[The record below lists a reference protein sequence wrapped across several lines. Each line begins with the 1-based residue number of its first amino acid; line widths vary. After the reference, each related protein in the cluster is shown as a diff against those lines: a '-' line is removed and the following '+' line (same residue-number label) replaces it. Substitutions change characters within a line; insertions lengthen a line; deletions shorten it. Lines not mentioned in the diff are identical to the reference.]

1 MNISSENYGQ
11 MLSIIYESIGQGEQ
25 IANNKVKDS
34 FCKIKDEFNQF
45 RIGADKLLGENKVLK
60 IGVVGQ
66 VKAGKSSFLN
76 SLFFD
81 GENVLPRASTPMTAG
96 LTVLEYGEENMF
108 SIDYYNEKEWNTFEG
123 KAKQYDDFLQE
134 QKGMLPEGHN
144 LSDEEIARMANISED
159 LTSAKELVSSCS
171 GTARSKIKAQ
181 SFVETKTFSDISDL
195 QDILADYVGAE
206 GRYTSVVKSLTIK
219 LNDERLKNLR
229 IVDTPGVNDPI
240 QSREFR
246 TREFLRECH
255 GVFLLSYAGRFF
267 DSTDVNFLSGRIGSQ
282 GIGTVVLIASKF
294 DSVLQDVGTK
304 FPDDLV
310 GAWED
315 CERQLKKQ
323 FRRNLA
329 ESDYKG
335 DEPRFD
341 VSSGIGY
348 SIYNK
353 PRDKWDSM
361 EEHVVKQMKQ
371 FYPSNFDTIE
381 NIKETFF
388 NLANIDVIRDNYLDG
403 LFVKNRDRIMQS
415 KLDGYFANVKKNITN
430 IIDDQRSALEKHYQF
445 VNNND
450 ISEMRKIGD
459 STRRI
464 IKVIKAEINTL
475 ANVCDDNAEMM
486 RKRTWNS
493 VPSLWNGSLPTVEEC
508 VTAQRKSTV
517 RESKKTFSDS
527 FRRIDPQ
534 KMISTLHEN
543 FKKAADEMKSSWEKG
558 SEQLLKSING
568 KINDIITAA
577 ERQDTEAHID
587 ADSIR
592 HILTEVIA
600 KMDNV
605 RTLDLKN
612 IIDKAKEQV
621 VNVSQDCDISTYFGS
636 MDESEAR
643 EKLRIR
649 ANDKRQEIT
658 DKVKRICN
666 SLQSELETKLDES
679 KVAVVSVFTNRK
691 EELVSKASS
700 EVDKYLVQLEN
711 DIKNKESELALYGE
725 AIKQLDIIKS
735 KL

>member
-25 IANNKVKDS
+25 IANNKIKDS

-134 QKGMLPEGHN
+134 QKGMLPEGHI

-415 KLDGYFANVKKNITN
+415 KLDGYFANVKKNLTN

-508 VTAQRKSTV
+508 VTAYRKSTFLG
-517 RESKKTFSDS
+517 SNKTFSVS

-534 KMISTLHEN
+534 KMIRTLHEN
-543 FKKAADEMKSSWEKG
+543 FMKAADKMTSSWEKE
-558 SEQLLKSING
+558 SEELLKLING

-612 IIDKAKEQV
+612 IINKAIEQV
-621 VNVSQDCDISTYFGS
+621 VDVSQDCDISTHVGS
-636 MDESEAR
+636 MDNNKAS
-643 EKLRIR
+643 EKLKNR
-649 ANDKRQEIT
+649 ANEKRQEIT

>member
-134 QKGMLPEGHN
+134 QKGVLPEGHN

-475 ANVCDDNAEMM
+475 ANVCDDNAEKM
-486 RKRTWNS
+486 RKNTWNS

-568 KINDIITAA
+568 KINDIIIAA

-621 VNVSQDCDISTYFGS
+621 VDVSQDCDISTHFGS
-636 MDESEAR
+636 MDNNEAS
-643 EKLRIR
+643 EKLKKR

>member
-403 LFVKNRDRIMQS
+403 LFVKNRDRIKHS

-508 VTAQRKSTV
+508 VTAYRKSTFLG
-517 RESKKTFSDS
+517 SNKTFSVS

-534 KMISTLHEN
+534 KMIRTLHEN
-543 FKKAADEMKSSWEKG
+543 FMKAADKMTSSWEKE
-558 SEQLLKSING
+558 SEELLKLING

-612 IIDKAKEQV
+612 IINKAIEQV
-621 VNVSQDCDISTYFGS
+621 VDVSQDCDISTHFGS
-636 MDESEAR
+636 MDNNEAS
-643 EKLRIR
+643 EKLKKR

>member
-134 QKGMLPEGHN
+134 QKGMLSEGYN

-508 VTAQRKSTV
+508 VTAYRKSTFLG
-517 RESKKTFSDS
+517 SNKTFSVS

-534 KMISTLHEN
+534 KMIRTLHEN
-543 FKKAADEMKSSWEKG
+543 FMKAADKMTSSWEKE
-558 SEQLLKSING
+558 SEELLKLING

-621 VNVSQDCDISTYFGS
+621 VDVSQDCDISIHFGS

-643 EKLRIR
+643 DKLRNR
-649 ANDKRQEIT
+649 ANEKRQEIT

>member
-508 VTAQRKSTV
+508 VTAQRKSTF
-517 RESKKTFSDS
+517 RGSNKTFSVS

-534 KMISTLHEN
+534 KMIRTLHEN
-543 FKKAADEMKSSWEKG
+543 FMKAADKMTSSWEKE
-558 SEQLLKSING
+558 SEELLKLING

-612 IIDKAKEQV
+612 IINKAIEQV
-621 VNVSQDCDISTYFGS
+621 VDVSQDCDISIHFGS

-643 EKLRIR
+643 DKLRNR
-649 ANDKRQEIT
+649 ANEKRQEIT

>member
-123 KAKQYDDFLQE
+123 KAKLYDDFLQE
-134 QKGMLPEGHN
+134 QKGMLSEGYN

-475 ANVCDDNAEMM
+475 ANVCDDNAEKM
-486 RKRTWNS
+486 RKNTWNS

-508 VTAQRKSTV
+508 VTAYRKSTFLG
-517 RESKKTFSDS
+517 SNKTFSVS
-527 FRRIDPQ
+527 FKRIDPQ
-534 KMISTLHEN
+534 KMIRTLHEN
-543 FKKAADEMKSSWEKG
+543 FMKAADEMKSSWEKG

-568 KINDIITAA
+568 KINDIIIAA

-621 VNVSQDCDISTYFGS
+621 VDVSQDCDISIHFGS

-643 EKLRIR
+643 DKLRNR
-649 ANDKRQEIT
+649 ANEKRQEIT

-666 SLQSELETKLDES
+666 SFQSELETKLDES

>member
-25 IANNKVKDS
+25 IANNKIKDS

-181 SFVETKTFSDISDL
+181 SLVETKTFSDISDL

-267 DSTDVNFLSGRIGSQ
+267 DSTDANFLSGRIGSQ

-415 KLDGYFANVKKNITN
+415 KLDGYFANVKKNLTN

-464 IKVIKAEINTL
+464 IKVIKADINTL

-508 VTAQRKSTV
+508 VTAYRKSTV
-517 RESKKTFSDS
+517 WESNKTFSVS
-527 FRRIDPQ
+527 FRRINPQ
-534 KMISTLHEN
+534 KMISTLHDN
-543 FKKAADEMKSSWEKG
+543 FMKAADEMKSSWEKG

-612 IIDKAKEQV
+612 IINKATEQV
-621 VNVSQDCDISTYFGS
+621 VDISQDCDISTHFGS

-666 SLQSELETKLDES
+666 SFQSELETKLDES

-711 DIKNKESELALYGE
+711 DIKNKESELALYRE
-725 AIKQLDIIKS
+725 AIKQLDLIKS

>member
-108 SIDYYNEKEWNTFEG
+108 SIDYYNENEWNTFEG

-134 QKGMLPEGHN
+134 QKGMLSEGYN

-415 KLDGYFANVKKNITN
+415 KLDGYFANVKKNLTN

-464 IKVIKAEINTL
+464 IKVIKADINTL

-508 VTAQRKSTV
+508 VTAYRKSTFLG
-517 RESKKTFSDS
+517 SNKTFSVS

-534 KMISTLHEN
+534 KMIRTLHEN
-543 FKKAADEMKSSWEKG
+543 FMKAADKMTSSWEKE
-558 SEQLLKSING
+558 SEELLKLING

-612 IIDKAKEQV
+612 IINKAIEQV
-621 VNVSQDCDISTYFGS
+621 VDVSQDCDISTHVGS
-636 MDESEAR
+636 MDNNEAS
-643 EKLRIR
+643 EKLKIR

>member
-134 QKGMLPEGHN
+134 QKGMLLEGHN

-475 ANVCDDNAEMM
+475 ANVCDDNAEKM

-508 VTAQRKSTV
+508 VTAHRKSTV
-517 RESKKTFSDS
+517 LGSNKTFSVS

-534 KMISTLHEN
+534 KMIRTLHEN
-543 FKKAADEMKSSWEKG
+543 FMKAADEMKSSWEKG

-612 IIDKAKEQV
+612 IINKAIEQV
-621 VNVSQDCDISTYFGS
+621 VDVSQDCDISTHVGS
-636 MDESEAR
+636 MDNNEAS
-643 EKLRIR
+643 EKLKKR

>member
-144 LSDEEIARMANISED
+144 FSDEEIARMANISED
-159 LTSAKELVSSCS
+159 LTSAKELVSRCS

-475 ANVCDDNAEMM
+475 ANVCDDNAEKM

-508 VTAQRKSTV
+508 VTAYRKSTFLG
-517 RESKKTFSDS
+517 SNKTFSVP

-534 KMISTLHEN
+534 KMIRTLHEN
-543 FKKAADEMKSSWEKG
+543 FMKAADKMTSSWEKE
-558 SEQLLKSING
+558 SEELLKLING

-612 IIDKAKEQV
+612 IINKAIEQV
-621 VNVSQDCDISTYFGS
+621 VDVSQDCDISTHVGS
-636 MDESEAR
+636 MDNNKAS
-643 EKLRIR
+643 EKLKNR
-649 ANDKRQEIT
+649 ANEKRQEIT

>member
-34 FCKIKDEFNQF
+34 FCKIKDEFKQF

-475 ANVCDDNAEMM
+475 ANVCDDNAEKM

-508 VTAQRKSTV
+508 VTAYRKSTFLG
-517 RESKKTFSDS
+517 SNKTFSVS

-534 KMISTLHEN
+534 KMIRTLHEN
-543 FKKAADEMKSSWEKG
+543 FMKAADKMTSSWEKE
-558 SEQLLKSING
+558 SEELLKLING

-612 IIDKAKEQV
+612 IINKAIEQV
-621 VNVSQDCDISTYFGS
+621 VDVSQDCDISTHVGS
-636 MDESEAR
+636 MDNNKAS
-643 EKLRIR
+643 EKLKNR
-649 ANDKRQEIT
+649 ANEKRQEIT

>member
-25 IANNKVKDS
+25 IANNKIKDS

-181 SFVETKTFSDISDL
+181 SLVETKTFSDISDL

-267 DSTDVNFLSGRIGSQ
+267 DSTDANFLSGRIGSQ

-329 ESDYKG
+329 ESDYNG

-403 LFVKNRDRIMQS
+403 LFVKNRDRIMRS
-415 KLDGYFANVKKNITN
+415 KLDGYFSNVKKNITN

-445 VNNND
+445 VNNSD
-450 ISEMRKIGD
+450 ISEMRKISD

-464 IKVIKAEINTL
+464 IKVIKADINTL

-508 VTAQRKSTV
+508 VTAYRKSTV
-517 RESKKTFSDS
+517 WESNKTFSVS
-527 FRRIDPQ
+527 FRRINPQ

-543 FKKAADEMKSSWEKG
+543 FMKAADEMKSSWEKG

-612 IIDKAKEQV
+612 IINKATEQV
-621 VNVSQDCDISTYFGS
+621 VDISQDCDISTHFGS

-643 EKLRIR
+643 EKLRIM

-658 DKVKRICN
+658 DKVKRICD

-711 DIKNKESELALYGE
+711 DIKNKESELALYRE
-725 AIKQLDIIKS
+725 AIKQLDLIKS

>member
-1 MNISSENYGQ
+1 MIISSENYGQ

-123 KAKQYDDFLQE
+123 KAKLYDDFLQE
-134 QKGMLPEGHN
+134 QKGMLSEGYN

-415 KLDGYFANVKKNITN
+415 KLDGYFANVKKNLIN

-568 KINDIITAA
+568 KINDIIIAA

-649 ANDKRQEIT
+649 ANEKRREIT

-666 SLQSELETKLDES
+666 SFQSELETKLDES

>member
-123 KAKQYDDFLQE
+123 KAKLYDDFLQE
-134 QKGMLPEGHN
+134 QKGMLSEGYN

-415 KLDGYFANVKKNITN
+415 KLDGYFANVKKNLIN

-568 KINDIITAA
+568 KINDIIIAA

-612 IIDKAKEQV
+612 IINKAIEQV
-621 VNVSQDCDISTYFGS
+621 VDVSQDCDISIHFGS

-643 EKLRIR
+643 DKLRNR
-649 ANDKRQEIT
+649 ANEKRQEIT

-666 SLQSELETKLDES
+666 SFQSELETKLDES

>member
-450 ISEMRKIGD
+450 ISEMRKISD

-508 VTAQRKSTV
+508 VTAYRKSTFLG
-517 RESKKTFSDS
+517 SNKTFSVS
-527 FRRIDPQ
+527 FRRINPQ
-534 KMISTLHEN
+534 KMISTLHDN
-543 FKKAADEMKSSWEKG
+543 FMKAADEMKSSWEKG

-612 IIDKAKEQV
+612 IINKAIEQV
-621 VNVSQDCDISTYFGS
+621 VDVSQDCDISTHVGS
-636 MDESEAR
+636 MDNNKAS
-643 EKLRIR
+643 EKLKNR
-649 ANDKRQEIT
+649 ANEKRQEIT

>member
-415 KLDGYFANVKKNITN
+415 KLDGYFANVKKNLTN

-508 VTAQRKSTV
+508 VTAYRKSTFLG
-517 RESKKTFSDS
+517 SNKTFSVS

-534 KMISTLHEN
+534 KMIRTLHEN
-543 FKKAADEMKSSWEKG
+543 FMKAADEMKSSWEKG

-612 IIDKAKEQV
+612 IINKAIEQV
-621 VNVSQDCDISTYFGS
+621 VDVSQDCDISTHVGS
-636 MDESEAR
+636 MDNNKAS
-643 EKLRIR
+643 EKLKNR
-649 ANDKRQEIT
+649 ANEKRQEIT

>member
-508 VTAQRKSTV
+508 VTAYRKSTFLG
-517 RESKKTFSDS
+517 SNKTFSVS

-534 KMISTLHEN
+534 KMIRTLHEN
-543 FKKAADEMKSSWEKG
+543 FMKAADKMTSSWEKE
-558 SEQLLKSING
+558 SEELLKLING

-612 IIDKAKEQV
+612 IINKAKEQV
-621 VNVSQDCDISTYFGS
+621 VDVSQDCDISTHFGS
-636 MDESEAR
+636 MDNNEAS
-643 EKLRIR
+643 EKLKKR

>member
-123 KAKQYDDFLQE
+123 KAKLYDDFLQE
-134 QKGMLPEGHN
+134 QKGMLSEGYN

-508 VTAQRKSTV
+508 VTAYRKSTFLG
-517 RESKKTFSDS
+517 SNKTFSVS

-534 KMISTLHEN
+534 KMIRTLHEN
-543 FKKAADEMKSSWEKG
+543 FMKAADKMTSSWEKE
-558 SEQLLKSING
+558 SEELLKLING

-612 IIDKAKEQV
+612 IINKAIEQV
-621 VNVSQDCDISTYFGS
+621 VDVSQDCDISTHFGS
-636 MDESEAR
+636 MDNNEAS
-643 EKLRIR
+643 EKLKKR

>member
-123 KAKQYDDFLQE
+123 KAKLYDDFLQE

-371 FYPSNFDTIE
+371 FYPSNFDTVE
-381 NIKETFF
+381 HIKETFF

-475 ANVCDDNAEMM
+475 ANVCDDNAEKM
-486 RKRTWNS
+486 RKNTWNS

-508 VTAQRKSTV
+508 VTAYRKSTFLG
-517 RESKKTFSDS
+517 SNKTFSVS

-534 KMISTLHEN
+534 KMIRTLHEN
-543 FKKAADEMKSSWEKG
+543 FMKAADKMTSSWEKE
-558 SEQLLKSING
+558 SEELLKLING

-612 IIDKAKEQV
+612 IINKAIEQV
-621 VNVSQDCDISTYFGS
+621 VDVSQDCDISTHFGS
-636 MDESEAR
+636 MDNNEAS
-643 EKLRIR
+643 EKLKKR

>member
-475 ANVCDDNAEMM
+475 ANVCDDNAEKM
-486 RKRTWNS
+486 RKNTWNS

-568 KINDIITAA
+568 KINDIIIAA

-621 VNVSQDCDISTYFGS
+621 VDVSQDCDISTHFGS
-636 MDESEAR
+636 MDNNEAS
-643 EKLRIR
+643 EKLKKR

>member
-134 QKGMLPEGHN
+134 QKGMLPEGHI

-508 VTAQRKSTV
+508 VTAYRKSTFLG
-517 RESKKTFSDS
+517 SNKTFSVS

-534 KMISTLHEN
+534 KMIRTLHEN
-543 FKKAADEMKSSWEKG
+543 FMKAADEMKSSWEKG

-568 KINDIITAA
+568 KINDIIIAA

-612 IIDKAKEQV
+612 IINKAIEQV
-621 VNVSQDCDISTYFGS
+621 VDVSQDCDISTHVGS
-636 MDESEAR
+636 MDNNKAS
-643 EKLRIR
+643 EKLKNR
-649 ANDKRQEIT
+649 ANEKRQEIT

-666 SLQSELETKLDES
+666 SFQSELETKLDES

>member
-123 KAKQYDDFLQE
+123 KAKLYDDFLQE
-134 QKGMLPEGHN
+134 QKGMLSEGYN

-415 KLDGYFANVKKNITN
+415 KLDGYFANVKKNLTN

-445 VNNND
+445 VNNSD
-450 ISEMRKIGD
+450 ISEMRQISD

-464 IKVIKAEINTL
+464 IKVIKADINTL

-508 VTAQRKSTV
+508 VTAYRKSTFLG
-517 RESKKTFSDS
+517 SNKTFSVS

-534 KMISTLHEN
+534 KMIRTLHEN
-543 FKKAADEMKSSWEKG
+543 FMKAADKMTSSWEKE
-558 SEQLLKSING
+558 SEELLKLING

-612 IIDKAKEQV
+612 IINKAIEQV
-621 VNVSQDCDISTYFGS
+621 VDVSQDCDISTHVGS
-636 MDESEAR
+636 MDNNEAS
-643 EKLRIR
+643 EKLKIR

>member
-508 VTAQRKSTV
+508 VTAYRKSTFLG
-517 RESKKTFSDS
+517 SNKTFSVS

-534 KMISTLHEN
+534 KMIRTLHEN
-543 FKKAADEMKSSWEKG
+543 FMKAADKMTSSWEKE
-558 SEQLLKSING
+558 SEELLKLING

-612 IIDKAKEQV
+612 IINKAIEQV
-621 VNVSQDCDISTYFGS
+621 VDVSQDCDISIHFGS
-636 MDESEAR
+636 IDEREAS
-643 EKLRIR
+643 EKLKIR

>member
-134 QKGMLPEGHN
+134 QKGMLLEGHN

-181 SFVETKTFSDISDL
+181 SLVETKTFSDISDL

-475 ANVCDDNAEMM
+475 ANVCDDNAEKM

-508 VTAQRKSTV
+508 VTAYRKSTFLG
-517 RESKKTFSDS
+517 SNKTFSVS

-534 KMISTLHEN
+534 KMIRTLHEN
-543 FKKAADEMKSSWEKG
+543 FMKAADEMKSSWEKG

-568 KINDIITAA
+568 KINDIIIAA

-621 VNVSQDCDISTYFGS
+621 VDVSQDCDISIHFGS

-643 EKLRIR
+643 DKLRNR
-649 ANDKRQEIT
+649 ANEKRQEIT

-666 SLQSELETKLDES
+666 SFQSELETKLDES

>member
-123 KAKQYDDFLQE
+123 KAKLYDDFLQE

-508 VTAQRKSTV
+508 VTAHRKSTV
-517 RESKKTFSDS
+517 WGSNKTFSVS

-534 KMISTLHEN
+534 KMIRTLHEN
-543 FKKAADEMKSSWEKG
+543 FMKAADEMKSSWEKG

-577 ERQDTEAHID
+577 ERQDTEADID

-612 IIDKAKEQV
+612 IINKAIEQV
-621 VNVSQDCDISTYFGS
+621 VDVSQDCDISTHFGS
-636 MDESEAR
+636 MDNNEAS
-643 EKLRIR
+643 EKLKKR

>member
-134 QKGMLPEGHN
+134 QKGMLPEGYN

-508 VTAQRKSTV
+508 VTAHRKSTV
-517 RESKKTFSDS
+517 WGSNKTFSVS

-534 KMISTLHEN
+534 KMIRTLHEN
-543 FKKAADEMKSSWEKG
+543 FMKAADEMKSSWEKG

-612 IIDKAKEQV
+612 IINKATEQV
-621 VNVSQDCDISTYFGS
+621 VDISQDCDISTHFGS
-636 MDESEAR
+636 MDNNEAS
-643 EKLRIR
+643 EKLKKR

>member
-508 VTAQRKSTV
+508 VTAYRKSTFLG
-517 RESKKTFSDS
+517 SNKTFSVS

-534 KMISTLHEN
+534 KMIRTLHEN
-543 FKKAADEMKSSWEKG
+543 FMKAADKMTSSWEKE
-558 SEQLLKSING
+558 SEELLKLING

-612 IIDKAKEQV
+612 IINKAIEQV
-621 VNVSQDCDISTYFGS
+621 VDVSQDCDISTHFGS

>member
-134 QKGMLPEGHN
+134 QKGMLPEGYN

-508 VTAQRKSTV
+508 VTAYRKSTFLG
-517 RESKKTFSDS
+517 SNKTFSVS

-534 KMISTLHEN
+534 KMIRTLHEN
-543 FKKAADEMKSSWEKG
+543 FMKAADKMTSSWEKE
-558 SEQLLKSING
+558 SEELLKLING

-612 IIDKAKEQV
+612 IINKAIEQV
-621 VNVSQDCDISTYFGS
+621 VDVSQDCDISTHVGS
-636 MDESEAR
+636 MDNNEAS
-643 EKLRIR
+643 EKLKIR

>member
-508 VTAQRKSTV
+508 VTAYRKSTFLG
-517 RESKKTFSDS
+517 SNKTFSVS

-534 KMISTLHEN
+534 KMIRTLHEN
-543 FKKAADEMKSSWEKG
+543 FMKAADKMTSSWEKE
-558 SEQLLKSING
+558 SEELLKLING

-621 VNVSQDCDISTYFGS
+621 VDVSQDCDISIHFGS

-643 EKLRIR
+643 DKLRNR
-649 ANDKRQEIT
+649 ANEKRQEIT

-666 SLQSELETKLDES
+666 SFQSELETKLDES

>member
-134 QKGMLPEGHN
+134 QKGMLLEGHN

-475 ANVCDDNAEMM
+475 ANVCDDNAEKM

-493 VPSLWNGSLPTVEEC
+493 VPSLWNGSLPIVEEC
-508 VTAQRKSTV
+508 VTAYRKSTFWG
-517 RESKKTFSDS
+517 SNKTFSVP

-534 KMISTLHEN
+534 KMIRTLHEN
-543 FKKAADEMKSSWEKG
+543 FMKAADKMTSSWEKE
-558 SEQLLKSING
+558 SEELLKLING

-612 IIDKAKEQV
+612 IINKAIEQV
-621 VNVSQDCDISTYFGS
+621 VDVSQDCDISTHFGS
-636 MDESEAR
+636 MDNNEAS
-643 EKLRIR
+643 EKLKKR

>member
-508 VTAQRKSTV
+508 VTAYRKSTFLG
-517 RESKKTFSDS
+517 SNKTFSVS

-534 KMISTLHEN
+534 KMIRTLHEN
-543 FKKAADEMKSSWEKG
+543 FMKAADEMKSSWEKG

-568 KINDIITAA
+568 KINDIIIAA

-612 IIDKAKEQV
+612 IINKAIEQV
-621 VNVSQDCDISTYFGS
+621 VDVSQDCDISTHVGS
-636 MDESEAR
+636 MDNNKAS
-643 EKLRIR
+643 EKLKNR

>member
-134 QKGMLPEGHN
+134 QKGMLLEGHN

-475 ANVCDDNAEMM
+475 ANVCDDKAEKM
-486 RKRTWNS
+486 RKDTWNS
-493 VPSLWNGSLPTVEEC
+493 VPSLWNGSLPIVEEC
-508 VTAQRKSTV
+508 VTAHRKSTV
-517 RESKKTFSDS
+517 WESNKTFSVS
-527 FRRIDPQ
+527 FKRIDPQ
-534 KMISTLHEN
+534 KMIRTLHEN
-543 FKKAADEMKSSWEKG
+543 FMKAADKMKSSWEKE
-558 SEQLLKSING
+558 SEELLKSING

-612 IIDKAKEQV
+612 IINKAIEQV
-621 VNVSQDCDISTYFGS
+621 VDVSQDCDISTHFGS
-636 MDESEAR
+636 MDEREAS
-643 EKLRIR
+643 EKLKIR

>member
-134 QKGMLPEGHN
+134 QKGMLSEGYN

-508 VTAQRKSTV
+508 VTAYRKSTFLG
-517 RESKKTFSDS
+517 SNKTFSVS

-534 KMISTLHEN
+534 KMIRTLHEN
-543 FKKAADEMKSSWEKG
+543 FMKAADEMKSSWEKG

-568 KINDIITAA
+568 KINDIIIAA

-612 IIDKAKEQV
+612 IINKAIEQV
-621 VNVSQDCDISTYFGS
+621 VDVSQDCDISTHVGS
-636 MDESEAR
+636 MDNNKAS
-643 EKLRIR
+643 EKLKNR
-649 ANDKRQEIT
+649 ANEKRQEIT

>member
-445 VNNND
+445 VNNSD
-450 ISEMRKIGD
+450 ISEMRKISD

-464 IKVIKAEINTL
+464 IKVIKADINTL

-612 IIDKAKEQV
+612 IINKAKEQV
-621 VNVSQDCDISTYFGS
+621 VDVSQDCDISIHFGS

>member
-123 KAKQYDDFLQE
+123 KAKHYDDIIQE
-134 QKGMLPEGHN
+134 QKGMLPPGQN
-144 LSDEEIARMANISED
+144 LSDEEIARMVNISED

-181 SFVETKTFSDISDL
+181 SLIDTKSFSDISDL
-195 QDILADYVGAE
+195 QDILADYVGAD
-206 GRYTSVVKSLTIK
+206 GRYTSVVKSLTIQ

-240 QSREFR
+240 QSREYR

-267 DSTDVNFLSGRIGSQ
+267 DSTDVSFLSGRIGSQ

-304 FPDDLV
+304 FSDDLV

-323 FRRNLA
+323 FRRNFA

-348 SIYNK
+348 SIYKK
-353 PRDKWDSM
+353 PREKWDSM

-371 FYPSNFDTIE
+371 FYPSNFDTVE

-388 NLANIDVIRDNYLDG
+388 NLANIDVIRENYLDG

-415 KLDGYFANVKKNITN
+415 KMDGYFSNAKNNITN
-430 IIDDQRSALEKHYQF
+430 IIEDQRSALEQHYKF
-445 VNNND
+445 VENSD

-459 STRRI
+459 STRKI
-464 IKVIKAEINTL
+464 INVIKADINTL

-493 VPSLWNGSLPTVEEC
+493 VPSLWNGSLPTVEEN
-508 VTAQRKSTV
+508 VTAHRKSTV
-517 RESKKTFSDS
+517 WGSDKPFSVS

-534 KMISTLHEN
+534 KMISSLHEN
-543 FKKAADEMKSSWEKG
+543 FKKAAEEINLSWEKG
-558 SEQLLKSING
+558 SDQLLKSINE
-568 KINDIITAA
+568 KINDIITVA

-592 HILTEVIA
+592 HILAEVIA
-600 KMDNV
+600 KMDNA

-612 IIDKAKEQV
+612 IIDRAKEQV
-621 VNVSQDCDISTYFGS
+621 VDASQDCEISTHLGS
-636 MDESEAR
+636 MEESQAR
-643 EKLRIR
+643 EELRNR
-649 ANDKRQEIT
+649 VNEKRQEIT

-666 SLQSELETKLDES
+666 SLQSELEAKLYES
-679 KVAVVSVFTNRK
+679 KEAVVSVFTNRK
-691 EELVSKASS
+691 NELVSKAGA
-700 EVDKYLVQLEN
+700 EVDKYLAQLEN

-725 AIKQLDIIKS
+725 AIKQLNIIKS

>member
-134 QKGMLPEGHN
+134 QKGMLPEGYN

-508 VTAQRKSTV
+508 VTAYRKSTFLG
-517 RESKKTFSDS
+517 SNKTFSVS

-534 KMISTLHEN
+534 KMIRTLHEN
-543 FKKAADEMKSSWEKG
+543 FMKAADKMTSSWEKE
-558 SEQLLKSING
+558 SEELLKLING

-612 IIDKAKEQV
+612 IINKAIEQV
-621 VNVSQDCDISTYFGS
+621 VDVSQDCDISTHVGS
-636 MDESEAR
+636 MDNNKAS
-643 EKLRIR
+643 EKLKNR
-649 ANDKRQEIT
+649 ANEKRQEIT

>member
-25 IANNKVKDS
+25 IANNKIKDS

-181 SFVETKTFSDISDL
+181 SLVETKTFSDISDL

-267 DSTDVNFLSGRIGSQ
+267 DSTDANFLSGRIGSQ

-329 ESDYKG
+329 ESDYNG

-403 LFVKNRDRIMQS
+403 LFVKNRDRIMRS
-415 KLDGYFANVKKNITN
+415 KLDGYFSNVKKNITN

-445 VNNND
+445 VNNSD
-450 ISEMRKIGD
+450 ISEMRKISD

-464 IKVIKAEINTL
+464 IKVIKADINTL

-508 VTAQRKSTV
+508 VTAYRKSTV
-517 RESKKTFSDS
+517 WESNKTFSVS
-527 FRRIDPQ
+527 FRRINPQ
-534 KMISTLHEN
+534 KMISTLHDN
-543 FKKAADEMKSSWEKG
+543 FMKAADEMKSSWEKG

-612 IIDKAKEQV
+612 IINKATEQV
-621 VNVSQDCDISTYFGS
+621 VDISQSCDISTHFGS

-658 DKVKRICN
+658 DKVKRICD

-711 DIKNKESELALYGE
+711 DIKNKESELALYRE
-725 AIKQLDIIKS
+725 AIKQLDLIKS

>member
-134 QKGMLPEGHN
+134 QKGMLPEGYN

-415 KLDGYFANVKKNITN
+415 KLDGYFANVKKNLTN

-508 VTAQRKSTV
+508 VTAYRKSTFLG
-517 RESKKTFSDS
+517 SNKTFSVS

-534 KMISTLHEN
+534 KMIRTLHEN
-543 FKKAADEMKSSWEKG
+543 FMKAADKMTSSWEKE
-558 SEQLLKSING
+558 SEELLKLING

-621 VNVSQDCDISTYFGS
+621 VDVSQDCDISIHFGS

>member
-123 KAKQYDDFLQE
+123 KAKQYDDIIQE
-134 QKGMLPEGHN
+134 QKGMLPPGQN
-144 LSDEEIARMANISED
+144 LSDEEIARMVNISED

-181 SFVETKTFSDISDL
+181 SLIDTKSFSDISDL
-195 QDILADYVGAE
+195 QDILADYVGAD
-206 GRYTSVVKSLTIK
+206 GRYTSVVKSLTIQ

-240 QSREFR
+240 QSREYR

-267 DSTDVNFLSGRIGSQ
+267 DSTDVSFLSGRIGSQ

-304 FPDDLV
+304 FSDDLV

-323 FRRNLA
+323 FRRNFA

-348 SIYNK
+348 SIYKK
-353 PRDKWDSM
+353 PREKWDSM

-371 FYPSNFDTIE
+371 FYPSNFDTVE

-388 NLANIDVIRDNYLDG
+388 NLANIDVIRENYLDG

-415 KLDGYFANVKKNITN
+415 KLDGYFANVKKNLTN

-508 VTAQRKSTV
+508 VTAYRKSTFLG
-517 RESKKTFSDS
+517 SNKTFSVS

-534 KMISTLHEN
+534 KMIRTLHEN
-543 FKKAADEMKSSWEKG
+543 FMKAADKMTSSWEKE
-558 SEQLLKSING
+558 SEELLKLING

-612 IIDKAKEQV
+612 IINKAIEQV
-621 VNVSQDCDISTYFGS
+621 VDVSQDCDISTHVGS
-636 MDESEAR
+636 MDNNEAS
-643 EKLRIR
+643 EKLKIR

-691 EELVSKASS
+691 EEFVSKASS